1 MKAHLSG
8 IALPLLLAA
17 YPILFLYGHNA
28 QSLEP
33 SDMTVPL
40 GLSLIVAALAYGM
53 FYLLLRKSTSA
64 SLAAAV
70 FMVFYFLYGVIFH
83 QLTELDKFPV
93 DHFTVLPVVVIVAGY
108 IGYFLKFLK
117 PKLAAGLQRV
127 LVVICLVL
135 VIYNLSA
142 TVITASAQKAAPVQ
156 KPIPLTGTSA
166 QPGKQYPDIYYILF
180 DEYARFDVMR
190 NYWHNNDVDQFEAF
204 LEQNNFFIVSNSRSV
219 TINTQTEMAS
229 RFNLHQYTDDTPASE
244 TLAALNNNKV
254 MQILKSYGYTIVSL
268 NMPFHDI
275 TADYNLNYDP
285 GQVAG
290 MASDE
295 FRQLFLDDTMFNA
308 FKGYFQD
315 NDPVEVKERDLILYT
330 LNKATDL
337 GDIKSPKFVYVHVL
351 LPHLPFIFDK
361 DGNLLPIQ
369 DIYDWHY
376 YLGQYQYATKLG
388 MQLLTTLLAQADPKN
403 PPVIIFQSDHG
414 ARNLQ
419 TVARDSIVLNGY
431 LENYPME
438 YAHDNMNALYLPG
451 YDTSTLSTSMPPID
465 TMEIVL
471 NHYLNANVSVDST
484 PSK

>member
-1 MKAHLSG
+1 
-8 IALPLLLAA
+8 
-17 YPILFLYGHNA
+17 
-28 QSLEP
+28 
-33 SDMTVPL
+33 
-40 GLSLIVAALAYGM
+40 
-53 FYLLLRKSTSA
+53 
-64 SLAAAV
+64 
-70 FMVFYFLYGVIFH
+70 
-83 QLTELDKFPV
+83 
-93 DHFTVLPVVVIVAGY
+93 
-108 IGYFLKFLK
+108 
-117 PKLAAGLQRV
+117 
-127 LVVICLVL
+127 
-135 VIYNLSA
+135 
-142 TVITASAQKAAPVQ
+142 
-156 KPIPLTGTSA
+156 
-166 QPGKQYPDIYYILF
+166 
-180 DEYARFDVMR
+180 
-190 NYWHNNDVDQFEAF
+190 
-204 LEQNNFFIVSNSRSV
+204 
-219 TINTQTEMAS
+219 
-229 RFNLHQYTDDTPASE
+229 
-244 TLAALNNNKV
+244 
-254 MQILKSYGYTIVSL
+254 
-268 NMPFHDI
+268 
-275 TADYNLNYDP
+275 
-285 GQVAG
+285 

-438 YAHDNMNALYLPG
+438 YAHDNLNALYLPG

-484 PSK
+484 SSK